1 MRKSVLSADI
11 NVTSLVI
18 TLKIQQIYAV
28 VIKFC
33 TYKYLIFSVLVSE
46 ARFRKLGVQFET

>member
-18 TLKIQQIYAV
+18 TLKIQQVYAV

-33 TYKYLIFSVLVSE
+33 TCEYSIISALVSE
-46 ARFRKLGVQFET
+46 TRFRKLGVQFET